1 MKVKII
7 AGIALLILTSNVSFA
22 NSEKKSTADNMPAS
36 SETMVVKQSLE
47 VVGINHD
54 ERWVELK
61 DSSGFTQKI
70 KVGDEV
76 RNFAQVTKGD
86 IVNIIRSKT
95 IEIKAFGADAIEAGK
110 EAAAIFARAPEGHK
124 PGVAI
129 VGSEVVV
136 LTIAAIDLEKSLV
149 TLEDKQGNQ
158 NIFKPKV
165 AANLKKVKVGDKVAI
180 MFIQTVSIT
189 VNK

>member
-1 MKVKII
+1 MRTKII
-7 AGIALLILTSNVSFA
+7 AGIALLVLASNMSFA
-22 NSEKKSTADNMPAS
+22 NSEKASGAS
-36 SETMVVKQSLE
+36 SIPATTETIVVKQSLE

-76 RNFAQVTKGD
+76 RNFDQMTKGD
-86 IVNIIRSKT
+86 IVNIVRSNT
-95 IEIKAFGADAIEAGK
+95 IEIKAFDADAINVGK
-110 EAAAIFARAPEGHK
+110 EAGAIFARAAEGQK

-129 VGSEVVV
+129 VDTGIIV
-136 LTIAAIDLEKSLV
+136 LKIAAIDLKNSLV
-149 TLEDKQGNQ
+149 TLEDETGNQ
-158 NIFKPKV
+158 KIFQPKV

-180 MFIQTVSIT
+180 MFLQTFSIT
-189 VNK
+189 VDK